1 MITLD
6 FEEVFSI
13 FHNKV
18 DAYDFLELSLNEI
31 QEFESEWLKTV
42 GANPYVRRLFSTYVY
57 DLDGETVSFD
67 MKYPTDEDADKDFVT
82 EILALGMCVEW
93 LSPKVNSITHIHQT
107 YGSKEE
113 KFYSESS
120 HLKEIRALRDSW
132 KNEQRKMIRDRG
144 YIYNSYIEGYGG

>member
-6 FEEVFSI
+6 IENIYSY
-13 FHNKV
+13 FHNKI
-18 DAYDFLELSLNEI
+18 DAYDFLDLTEEEI
-31 QEFESEWLKTV
+31 ETFEFEWLRAACSK
-42 GANPYVRRLFSTYVY
+42 PYVRRLFSTFNI
-57 DLDGETVSFD
+57 DQDAGTIGLE
-67 MKYPTDEDADKDFVT
+67 MKYVVDDDQDADFVT
-82 EILALGMCVEW
+82 EILALGLCVEW
-93 LSPKVNSITHIHQT
+93 LSPKVNSITHIYQT

-144 YIYNSYIEGYGG
+144 YINNSYIEGYDA